1 MQGRLLKYWR
11 LFFFKIFFLG
21 PSLNFVDLFA
31 DPSIINWVANGP
43 VSFVVYPNNQICL
56 CSL

>member
-11 LFFFKIFFLG
+11 LFLKKNFFLG